1 MEKAYLV
8 LSDGTVFEG
17 KAFGAEGDALGEVVF
32 TTGVVGYLETLTD
45 PCYAGQIVVQTYPL
59 IGNYGVIPG
68 DIAGPAAVK
77 GYVVR
82 ELCED
87 PSNFRSEGDL
97 NTWLKDQGICGI
109 CGIDT
114 RQLTRIL
121 RDKGT
126 MNGLICREIP
136 ADMETIAT
144 YTVPGAEALAG
155 VTGTALL
162 PPEGGRGS
170 KKGFFR
176 WFTRLFGGKTAGQ
189 TAAPAPSRHAMRVTV
204 IDCGAVDSIR
214 RQLESRGCEVTV
226 VPCNTASE
234 SILAGSPR
242 GVVISDGPG
251 NPAENPVCI
260 GELKKLA
267 GKVPMLGIGLGHQ
280 MLAIAMGGKTEKL
293 PYGHRGANQPV
304 TALGGGNTYIT
315 SQNHGY
321 TVDGNSLDGVGTVF
335 MVNAND
341 QTCEAIEY
349 PRHKAFSVQFHPEG
363 CTGPVNTLFLYDR
376 FITMMGGKK

>member
-1 MEKAYLV
+1 MDKAYLV

-17 KAFGAEGDALGEVVF
+17 KAFGAVGDALGEVVF

-59 IGNYGVIPG
+59 VGNYGVIPG

-97 NTWLKDQGICGI
+97 NTYLKEQGIPCI

-126 MNGLICREIP
+126 MNGMICHELP
-136 ADMETIAT
+136 ADMEALAAWS
-144 YTVPGAEALAG
+144 VPGAEALAG
-155 VTGTALL
+155 VTGAALL

-176 WFTRLFGGKTAGQ
+176 WFTRLFGGKSAD
-189 TAAPAPSRHAMRVTV
+189 ASSAPSRHALRVTL
-204 IDCGAVDSIR
+204 IDCGSTEGIR
-214 RQLESRGCEVTV
+214 RQLEQRGCEVTV
-226 VPCNTASE
+226 VPCNTAAE
-234 SILAGSPR
+234 SILAGGPK
-242 GVVISDGPG
+242 GVVVSDGPG
-251 NPAENPVCI
+251 DPAENPVCI
-260 GELKKLA
+260 GELKKLV
-267 GKVPMLGIGLGHQ
+267 GKVPLFGVGLGHQ
-280 MLAIAMGGKTEKL
+280 LMALALGGKTRKL

-321 TVDGNSLDGVGTVF
+321 VVDGDSLEGVGKVF

-341 QTCEAIEY
+341 QTCEAVEY
-349 PRHKAFSVQFHPEG
+349 PGHKAFSVQFHPEG

>member
-1 MEKAYLV
+1 MKTAYLV

-17 KAFGAEGDALGEVVF
+17 KAFGADKECIGELVF

-45 PCYAGQIVVQTYPL
+45 PCYGGQIVVQTYPL

-82 ELCED
+82 ELCEV

-97 NTWLKDQGICGI
+97 DTWLKDQGIPGI

-121 RDKGT
+121 RDNGV
-126 MNGLICREIP
+126 MNATICKEIP
-136 ADMETIAT
+136 ADLETVKT
-144 YTVPGAEALAG
+144 YTVPSAEAMAG
-155 VTGTALL
+155 ITGTAIL
-162 PPEGGRGS
+162 PGEKRAKPGILRFLSRILGGRKNEPAPVGP
-170 KKGFFR
+170 GA
-176 WFTRLFGGKTAGQ
+176 GGKKK
-189 TAAPAPSRHAMRVTV
+189 RVTL
-204 IDCGAVDSIR
+204 IDCGAATAIVNE
-214 RQLESRGCEVTV
+214 LESRGCEVTV
-226 VPCNTASE
+226 VPCNTAAE
-234 SILAGSPR
+234 SILAGAPH
-242 GVVISDGPG
+242 GVVLSDGPG
-251 NPAENPVCI
+251 DPAGNPVCI
-260 GELKKLA
+260 GEVKKLI
-267 GKVPMLGIGLGHQ
+267 GKTPLFGIGLGHQ
-280 MLAIAMGGKTEKL
+280 ILAIAMGGQTVKL

-321 TVDGNSLDGVGTVF
+321 AVVSESVEGIGNVF
-335 MVNAND
+335 MANAND
-341 QTCEAIEY
+341 DTCEAVEY

-376 FITMMGGKK
+376 FISMMGGKN

>member
-1 MEKAYLV
+1 MDKAYLV

-17 KAFGAEGDALGEVVF
+17 KAFGAEGEALGEVVF

-68 DIAGPAAVK
+68 DISGPAAVK

-82 ELCED
+82 EICEE

-97 NTWLKDQGICGI
+97 NTYLREQGIPGI

-126 MNGLICREIP
+126 MNGVICRELP
-136 ADMETIAT
+136 VDEEALQN
-144 YTVPGAEALAG
+144 YYVPSAEAMAG
-155 VTGTALL
+155 VKGTALL
-162 PPEGGRGS
+162 PNEGGRGS

-176 WFTRLFGGKTAGQ
+176 WFTRLFGGKSAET
-189 TAAPAPSRHAMRVTV
+189 APAPSRHTLRVTL
-204 IDCGAVDSIR
+204 IDCGATEAIR

-226 VPCNTASE
+226 VPCNTAAE
-234 SILAGSPR
+234 SILAGSPK
-242 GVVISDGPG
+242 GVVISNGPG
-251 NPAENPVCI
+251 NPVENPVCI

-267 GKVPMLGIGLGHQ
+267 GKVPMMGIGLGHQ
-280 MLAIAMGGKTEKL
+280 MLAIAMGGKTVKL
-293 PYGHRGANQPV
+293 PYGHRGSNQPV

-315 SQNHGY
+315 TQNHGY
-321 TVDGNSLDGVGTVF
+321 AVDSESIGSVGKVF

-349 PRHKAFSVQFHPEG
+349 PGHKAFSVQFHPEG
-363 CTGPVNTLFLYDR
+363 CTGPVNALFLYDR